1 MAIVMASS
9 TKTTHVLA
17 KMMIMMISMSRIHV
31 TQVLDKK
38 TIEVKMIIVE
48 QFGSQFSLQD

>member
-1 MAIVMASS
+1 MIVMANS
-9 TKTTHVLA
+9 TKTTLVLA
-17 KMMIMMISMSRIHV
+17 KMMISMSRIHV
-31 TQVLDKK
+31 TQVK

>member
-9 TKTTHVLA
+9 TKTTLVLA

-31 TQVLDKK
+31 TQVLDIKI
-38 TIEVKMIIVE
+38 IEVKMIIVE

>member
-9 TKTTHVLA
+9 TKTTLVLA
-17 KMMIMMISMSRIHV
+17 TIMISMSRIHV
-31 TQVLDKK
+31 TQLLDIK
-38 TIEVKMIIVE
+38 TIEVKMILVE

>member
-9 TKTTHVLA
+9 TKTTLVLA
-17 KMMIMMISMSRIHV
+17 KMMMMISMSRIHV
-31 TQVLDKK
+31 TQVLDIK

>member
-1 MAIVMASS
+1 MVIVMASS
-9 TKTTHVLA
+9 TKTTLVLA
-17 KMMIMMISMSRIHV
+17 KMMISMSRIHV
-31 TQVLDKK
+31 TQVLDIK